1 MGAAPRA
8 TARPRGTQPADPEVV
23 HAPPFQ
29 EEVALLREQ
38 QVEACEVHLLLVDL
52 DLCEV
57 GVHGEVQRQ
66 VLRDGVLDVQA
77 CVRQPI
83 ILDSGSHDP
92 IGADPRGRK
101 RLHLEVQPR
110 RRRLD
115 ADQIPVHRYAEDRI
129 RPGPRHLDRYR
140 GEVAPLIAAQHGA
153 TDLNAPDLL
162 DAWAIAERLE
172 GNRHLN
178 RPPAVEPTRGHIPDR
193 VPVEIGG
200 RLIGDLHFREA
211 ADRVHEEADGVA
223 AVAVGVEVD
232 PERVVGAELG
242 RIAAHL
248 VRNPPRLAE
257 RIPHAGGD
265 VQVRVVE
272 SNPDLRALRWY
283 ASRDGD
289 GLDQVVKRRR
299 RFVEGFAQA
308 AIHDDSFADTVGAN
322 RRIPLRVP
330 GDCTGGGR
338 DRLSEGTAG
347 QEQAEG
353 ERSGRKSMGGDPPA
367 SMHDSPAATVP
378 HERVAH
384 HDTLPRDQNRRKRF
398 TFTTSDRFCRPGA
411 PGAASLSRSSFS
423 TMKSSLPGRTPI
435 AGARWSRSSV
445 CSSCTGAARW
455 QTGAA

>member
-1 MGAAPRA
+1 MGAAPAA
-8 TARPRGTQPADPEVV
+8 TARPRGTQSADPEVV

-38 QVEACEVHLLLVDL
+38 KVEPREVHLLLVDL

-92 IGADPRGRK
+92 IGVDARGRK

-115 ADQIPVHRYAEDRI
+115 SDQIPVHRYAEDRI

-162 DAWAIAERLE
+162 DAWAIAKRLE
-172 GNRHLN
+172 RNRHLS
-178 RPPAVEPTRGHIPDR
+178 RPPAVEPACGHIPDR
-193 VPVEIGG
+193 VPVEVGG
-200 RLIGDLHFREA
+200 RLIGDLHFRVA
-211 ADRVHEEADGVA
+211 ADRVHEEADRVT
-223 AVAVGVEVD
+223 AVVVGVEVD
-232 PERVVGAELG
+232 PERVVGAELS
-242 RIAAHL
+242 RIPAHL

-265 VQVRVVE
+265 VEVRVVE
-272 SNPDLRALRWY
+272 SNPDLRALRWC
-283 ASRDGD
+283 ASRYGD
-289 GLDQVVKRRR
+289 RLDQVVKRRR

-308 AIHDDSFADTVGAN
+308 AIHDDSFADTVGAD
-322 RRIPLRVP
+322 RRMALRVP
-330 GDCTGGGR
+330 GDREGGWPGAR
-338 DRLSEGTAG
+338 DRLPEDTAG
-347 QEQAEG
+347 QEQAQG
-353 ERSGRKSMGGDPPA
+353 EESGRKSVGGEA
-367 SMHDSPAATVP
+367 SGSTQDSRKATGPDDSVAFFQRASRLRSSHARRQPCQSRCVYSSEVRRDASISLNLNILDDVHHSNCVP
-378 HERVAH
+378 LRRPG
-384 HDTLPRDQNRRKRF
+384 LPRHD
-398 TFTTSDRFCRPGA
+398 C
-411 PGAASLSRSSFS
+411 
-423 TMKSSLPGRTPI
+423 
-435 AGARWSRSSV
+435 
-445 CSSCTGAARW
+445 
-455 QTGAA
+455 